1 MSVSKSLPIAPDTR
15 PIWRHRLRLAS
26 LVADAG
32 VSVFLL
38 GLIVFFSFKTTNF
51 FTFDNALIIFADIAV
66 LGIVAVGQTIAI
78 VSGGF
83 DLSTSGVM
91 PLGSIV
97 FADFL
102 NSGHS
107 FPVALLMTV
116 AVGMGVGLFN
126 GFLIT
131 RVGINA
137 LIVTLGTLSITAG
150 AAASIANGVSIPFDN
165 PTFSILAENSIGRVE
180 NPVWIF
186 LGLCV
191 LGTLVLKFTTYG
203 RSIYAIGGN
212 EEASRL
218 AGLRVGPIVWSV
230 YVITGGLSA
239 FAGAIIASELLTGST
254 TIGTDSALTSITAVI
269 LGGGSL
275 AGGVGSIVGTVI
287 GVMVLGV
294 LRNGLALMH
303 VQTFYQQIATGAML
317 VAAVALS
324 RIRYMQLGSW
334 MGRWRNRGSGRRVTA
349 PSDAMQED
357 LRRRE

>member
-1 MSVSKSLPIAPDTR
+1 MTASKAVPLNRAR
-15 PIWRHRLRLAS
+15 FQLAHRLRLATV
-26 LVADAG
+26 VADAG

-38 GLIVFFSFKTTNF
+38 GLIAFFSFKTTNF
-51 FTFDNALIIFADIAV
+51 FTFDNALIILADIAV
-66 LGIVAVGQTIAI
+66 LGVVAIGQTIAI
-78 VSGGF
+78 ISGGF

-102 NSGHS
+102 NQGHS
-107 FPVALLMTV
+107 FPVALLMTIV
-116 AVGMGVGLFN
+116 VGMAVGVFN

-165 PTFSILAENSIGRVE
+165 PEINILARASVGRVE
-180 NPVWIF
+180 NTVWIF

-191 LGTLVLKFTTYG
+191 LATLILKYTTYG
-203 RSIYAIGGN
+203 RSVYAIGGN

-218 AGLRVGPIVWSV
+218 AGLRVGLTVWSV
-230 YVITGGLSA
+230 YLISGALSA

-275 AGGVGSIVGTVI
+275 AGGVGSIAGTLI
-287 GVMVLGV
+287 GVLVLGV

-303 VQTFYQQIATGAML
+303 VQTFYQQIATGFML

-324 RIRYMQLGSW
+324 RVRYMRLGSW
-334 MGRWRNRGSGRRVTA
+334 FGRGRREVPENNAAVDVSTPPENESGRR
-349 PSDAMQED
+349 D
-357 LRRRE
+357 